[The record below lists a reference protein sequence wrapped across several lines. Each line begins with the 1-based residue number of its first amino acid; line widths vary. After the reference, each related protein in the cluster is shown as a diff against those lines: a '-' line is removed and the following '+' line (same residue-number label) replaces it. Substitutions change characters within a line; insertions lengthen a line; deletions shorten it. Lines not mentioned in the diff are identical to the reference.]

1 MAKVY
6 LFGYY
11 GFGNLGDELMARY
24 FLSQIREAFPETGL
38 VLLTGDPRSLPEFG
52 EERISRWNLPHLAKL
67 LQPGDL
73 LVGGG
78 GSIFQDA
85 TSKRSLLYYLSL
97 LSLADRRKARVMLF
111 GQGFGPLSAP
121 GAWATGRALRKVRAL
136 SCRDP
141 LSAGLLEKMGVTCD
155 RFRVG
160 VDPLW
165 DLPGA
170 GPAGLHKYKEEKKQ
184 GPRPARK
191 KKPAAPPV
199 IGVFLRR
206 GREKYKYALLKAVEK
221 EFPGSVRLFALAPG
235 DAFGLQG
242 PAAAGRHRYRPAV
255 FLENQEQ
262 LEKACSGLSLVIGE
276 RLHGLLF
283 AARLGVPGIGLGDD
297 PKITVFCRELGWPA
311 FSWQEPD
318 LGEKIRKALADLW
331 PSYSHIRQET
341 LAVRERMMATARED
355 RLWFLERIR
364 EELC

>member
-11 GFGNLGDELMARY
+11 GFGNLGDELFARY
-24 FLSQIREAFPETGL
+24 FLSRIREAFPETGL
-38 VLLTGDPRSLPEFG
+38 VLLTGDPRSRPEFG
-52 EERISRWNLPHLAKL
+52 EERISRWNLPRLANL

-85 TSKRSLLYYLSL
+85 TSKRSLLYYLAL
-97 LSLADRRKARVMLF
+97 LNTADRREARVMLF
-111 GQGFGPLSAP
+111 GHGFGPLSTL
-121 GAWATGRALRKVRAL
+121 GALATGRALRKVRAL

-141 LSAGLLEKMGVTCD
+141 YSAELLKKMGVTCD

-165 DLPGA
+165 DLPEIEPP
-170 GPAGLHKYKEEKKQ
+170 GPP
-184 GPRPARK
+184 GPGQAERRQEWRPAKK
-191 KKPAAPPV
+191 KKPAALPV

-206 GREKYKYALLKAVEK
+206 DRERYKFALLKAVER

-235 DAFGLQG
+235 DASGLQG
-242 PAAAGRHRYRPAV
+242 TAVRPWSRPAV
-255 FLENQEQ
+255 FMENQVQ
-262 LEKACSGLSLVIGE
+262 LEKACAGLSLVIGE

-283 AARLGVPGIGLGDD
+283 AARQGIPGIGLGDD
-297 PKITVFCRELGWPA
+297 PKITAFCRELGWA
-311 FSWQEPD
+311 SFSWREPD
-318 LGEKIRKALADLW
+318 LGDKIRKELAELW
-331 PSYSHIRQET
+331 PSYAYARQKT
-341 LAVRERMMATARED
+341 LAVREKMMAAARED

-364 EELC
+364 EDLC